1 MAGTPRRMIGIL
13 FSLALVLGFAPAS
26 AEPTFPTLTGR
37 VVDAANLLDPAD
49 EEALTSDLK
58 ALEHKSSDQVVV
70 VTLPSLQ
77 GYAIEDYGYR
87 LGRHWGIGTKQ
98 LSNGIL
104 LIVAPNER
112 KVRIEVGRGLEPI
125 LTDAL
130 SRIII
135 ENAILPRFRAGDFV
149 GGIKDG
155 VRDITLTLTGDA
167 AELEQRSKSRR
178 VQEPTTDWVMVIF
191 WMVIISWFIWV
202 MWRRAQAPS
211 AQGRYGGSAQTPS
224 SRGRYG
230 GPIIIG
236 APGWGGSRGGWGGGG
251 FSGGFGGGFGGG
263 GGGFGGGGA
272 LGSW

>member
-1 MAGTPRRMIGIL
+1 MAGTLLRMIGIL
-13 FSLALVLGFAPAS
+13 FSLALVLGFGPAS

-49 EEALTSDLK
+49 EQALIAELK
-58 ALEHKSSDQVVV
+58 ALEDKSSDQVVV

-104 LIVAPNER
+104 LIVGPNER
-112 KVRIEVGRGLEPI
+112 KVRSEVGRGLEPI

-167 AELEQRSKSRR
+167 AELEQRAKARQ
-178 VQEPTTDWVMVIF
+178 VQEPTTDWMMVIF

-202 MWRRAQAPS
+202 MGRSAQAPS
-211 AQGRYGGSAQTPS
+211 ARSRGGSAQSPS

-230 GPIIIG
+230 GPVIIPG
-236 APGWGGSRGGWGGGG
+236 PGWGGSQGGWGGGG

-272 LGSW
+272 SGSW

>member
-1 MAGTPRRMIGIL
+1 MAGRPRRMIGIL
-13 FSLALVLGFAPAS
+13 FSLALVLGFGPAS

-49 EEALTSDLK
+49 EQALASDLK
-58 ALEHKSSDQVVV
+58 ALEEKSSDQVVV

-77 GYAIEDYGYR
+77 GYPIEDYGYR

-112 KVRIEVGRGLEPI
+112 KVRIEVGSGLEPI

-135 ENAILPRFRAGDFV
+135 ENVILPRFRTGDFV

-167 AELEQRSKSRR
+167 AELEQRAKARR
-178 VQEPTTDWVMVIF
+178 VHEPTTDWIMVIF

-202 MWRRAQAPS
+202 MGRRAQSPS
-211 AQGRYGGSAQTPS
+211 SQSRYRGSAHMPASRGGS
-224 SRGRYG
+224 G
-230 GPIIIG
+230 GPVIIPG
-236 APGWGGSRGGWGGGG
+236 PGWGGSQGGWGGG

-272 LGSW
+272 VGGW